1 MEFLSTL
8 WSLTIVPLISSYAT
22 TLLAAT
28 VIGLMISV
36 IAILLMF
43 VAPLINFLKSLSEKH
58 LSEKVSKRV
67 NDALVK
73 LENVLIDLLTL
84 QQNTIKRLAEEA
96 YSNDGKIDMI
106 EVKNIAK
113 EVAQIAISRLTPEVS
128 TLQKYFA
135 GDMLVDFV
143 QDKVSAVITQSV
155 EKVLTDKL
163 LNGKK

>member
-1 MEFLSTL
+1 MEFLTNF
-8 WSLTIVPLISSYAT
+8 WAITILPFIMSYAT
-22 TLLAAT
+22 TILAALI
-28 VIGLMISV
+28 IGLMLAFV
-36 IAILLMF
+36 AVGLMF
-43 VAPLINFLKSLSEKH
+43 VKPIINFLKSLSEKH

-67 NDALVK
+67 NDALIK

>member
-8 WSLTIVPLISSYAT
+8 WTLTVVPILSSYAT
-22 TLLAAT
+22 TLIAA
-28 VIGLMISV
+28 VIIGLMIAFL
-36 IAILLMF
+36 AILVMF
-43 VAPLINFLKSLSEKH
+43 TSPLINFLKSLSEKH

-67 NDALVK
+67 NDALIK